1 MANFI
6 RQSNQLM
13 SRFLILGLCLFVFQS
28 FAQLDSIQVY
38 KQVDLEEILESDTSS
53 NLTKYE
59 AAQRLIRYD
68 HHDTTRLDLYSRL
81 GGYAKREFQ
90 YKQAFAYNDTALIIA
105 KGMSLEDEK
114 DVLFIRGSIHN
125 HKGEKSEA
133 IEIYLDLLRKY
144 QESGDQEMMAT
155 MNHQVGTA
163 FKRIKDF
170 DNAIVYLRKAVEL
183 GRAQD
188 DNNRVAHSLMTLG
201 NCYKALK
208 DIDAAQA
215 AYDECLELGEEY
227 GYDNILAGTYNN
239 LGSLSRIK
247 GDFTAAM
254 QYYKRA
260 VDANLKSGNKL
271 WLSYNYNNM
280 GTLYDQKEQ
289 FPLALSY
296 YKKSLQMKQELGER
310 YGIMDGYLSISM
322 TYESLGDYS
331 NALSYARKYNAI
343 HDSIIQLEN
352 VSASKKLAAEFQA
365 EQQQAEIEKLNA
377 EDALNKAKIQSA
389 EDQLWFFGI
398 GGFLVVLLLL
408 VVLISLL
415 KGRKKNAELRM
426 KNAQIDAKNSEIT
439 DGINYA
445 KRFQTA
451 VLASDNAMS
460 DFFKDHS
467 ILYLPKDIVS
477 GDFYML
483 ERLPDR
489 SAVFVVADCTGHG
502 VPGAM
507 VSLIGASNIKRVVN
521 ESNVNQPGL
530 ALSILNNELP
540 KAFTSDQVTINDG
553 MDLSMCH
560 FTTNK
565 DMLTFAGANRN
576 CWVINHKDSLKN
588 RGVKNARII
597 ESNSNDQA
605 LLELK
610 GTRGGIG
617 RASQTMTF
625 NSISIPLEPGDRVV
639 LTTDGFADQFGG
651 PHNKKFK
658 SSQLKQLVLSFC
670 GMSAINTT
678 SGLKSAFDQW
688 RHSEDQ
694 IDDICVAVL
703 DF

>member
-1 MANFI
+1 
-6 RQSNQLM
+6 
-13 SRFLILGLCLFVFQS
+13 
-28 FAQLDSIQVY
+28 
-38 KQVDLEEILESDTSS
+38 
-53 NLTKYE
+53 
-59 AAQRLIRYD
+59 
-68 HHDTTRLDLYSRL
+68 
-81 GGYAKREFQ
+81 
-90 YKQAFAYNDTALIIA
+90 
-105 KGMSLEDEK
+105 
-114 DVLFIRGSIHN
+114 
-125 HKGEKSEA
+125 
-133 IEIYLDLLRKY
+133 
-144 QESGDQEMMAT
+144 
-155 MNHQVGTA
+155 
-163 FKRIKDF
+163 
-170 DNAIVYLRKAVEL
+170 
-183 GRAQD
+183 
-188 DNNRVAHSLMTLG
+188 
-201 NCYKALK
+201 
-208 DIDAAQA
+208 
-215 AYDECLELGEEY
+215 
-227 GYDNILAGTYNN
+227 
-239 LGSLSRIK
+239 
-247 GDFTAAM
+247 
-254 QYYKRA
+254 
-260 VDANLKSGNKL
+260 
-271 WLSYNYNNM
+271 
-280 GTLYDQKEQ
+280 
-289 FPLALSY
+289 
-296 YKKSLQMKQELGER
+296 
-310 YGIMDGYLSISM
+310 
-322 TYESLGDYS
+322 
-331 NALSYARKYNAI
+331 
-343 HDSIIQLEN
+343 
-352 VSASKKLAAEFQA
+352 
-365 EQQQAEIEKLNA
+365 
-377 EDALNKAKIQSA
+377 
-389 EDQLWFFGI
+389 
-398 GGFLVVLLLL
+398 
-408 VVLISLL
+408 
-415 KGRKKNAELRM
+415 M